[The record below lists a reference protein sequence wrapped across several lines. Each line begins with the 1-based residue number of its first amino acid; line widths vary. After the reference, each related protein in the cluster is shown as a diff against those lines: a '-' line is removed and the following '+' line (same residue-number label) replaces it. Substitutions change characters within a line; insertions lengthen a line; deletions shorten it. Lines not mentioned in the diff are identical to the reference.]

1 MVKKDRVQ
9 NIILIIMFICVITLT
24 VAYAILTQNLD
35 INGVASVKKSEWNIH
50 FTNVLSPQ
58 ASGQATGGNTIL
70 NEKKTVLTIT
80 DGTFLA
86 PGDKIVYTFD
96 VINEGDLPAEV
107 ETTLSN
113 IGECTSIDNV
123 DISNYCNKIS
133 LELVYADT
141 NDSVEQGDELLAK
154 ESKTLKLIITY
165 DKNKELTTL
174 PNSEINLSN
183 ITTEINYA
191 MLQNGESS
199 KKADLLSEL
208 KSSDYITDGMT
219 VTTRDNYISLYSP
232 YGSDGIVILKK
243 EYNPKKYTKMIIKGK
258 RIDGDSSYYH
268 FFPGYTTTL
277 SSWGSNLKTF
287 FPSYGESF
295 EYTVDLN
302 LSDSITSIYPRIQY
316 CVGTIDI
323 YEWYLEKN

>member
-1 MVKKDRVQ
+1 MV
-9 NIILIIMFICVITLT
+9 ICVITLT

-58 ASGQATGGNTIL
+58 ASGQAIGGNTTL
-70 NEKKTVLTIT
+70 NEKKNVLTIT

-86 PGDKIVYTFD
+86 PGDKIV
-96 VINEGDLPAEV
+96 
-107 ETTLSN
+107 N

-258 RIDGDSSYYH
+258 RIDGDYSYYH

>member
-1 MVKKDRVQ
+1 M
-9 NIILIIMFICVITLT
+9 
-24 VAYAILTQNLD
+24 
-35 INGVASVKKSEWNIH
+35 
-50 FTNVLSPQ
+50 
-58 ASGQATGGNTIL
+58 
-70 NEKKTVLTIT
+70 
-80 DGTFLA
+80 
-86 PGDKIVYTFD
+86 
-96 VINEGDLPAEV
+96 
-107 ETTLSN
+107 
-113 IGECTSIDNV
+113 
-123 DISNYCNKIS
+123 
-133 LELVYADT
+133 
-141 NDSVEQGDELLAK
+141 
-154 ESKTLKLIITY
+154 IITY

-208 KSSDYITDGMT
+208 KSSDYIT
-219 VTTRDNYISLYSP
+219 
-232 YGSDGIVILKK
+232 DGIVILKK

-316 CVGTIDI
+316 CVGNIDI

>member
-1 MVKKDRVQ
+1 M
-9 NIILIIMFICVITLT
+9 
-24 VAYAILTQNLD
+24 
-35 INGVASVKKSEWNIH
+35 
-50 FTNVLSPQ
+50 
-58 ASGQATGGNTIL
+58 
-70 NEKKTVLTIT
+70 
-80 DGTFLA
+80 
-86 PGDKIVYTFD
+86 
-96 VINEGDLPAEV
+96 
-107 ETTLSN
+107 
-113 IGECTSIDNV
+113 
-123 DISNYCNKIS
+123 
-133 LELVYADT
+133 
-141 NDSVEQGDELLAK
+141 
-154 ESKTLKLIITY
+154 IITC

-208 KSSDYITDGMT
+208 KSSNYITDGMT

-287 FPSYGESF
+287 FPGYGESF